1 MANDLN
7 RCEFIGRLGADPETR
22 YTANGAAVCN
32 FRIAAGW
39 KSKEKEGTEWIPIV
53 VWGKLAEACQKY
65 LIKGSRVYVS
75 GSWRTRKWQDSS
87 GQDRYT
93 TEVVLTRFRGELTL
107 LDSRGEGGGQ
117 ASDRGSDFGRSSPME
132 SGGGSRGG
140 GGNAP
145 SYAEEL
151 DDEIPF

>member
-93 TEVVLTRFRGELTL
+93 TEVVIDINGQMQM
-107 LDSRGEGGGQ
+107 LDGRSDSAPQTQQPRQQ
-117 ASDRGSDFGRSSPME
+117 ASAPAVEDDFI
-132 SGGGSRGG
+132 
-140 GGNAP
+140 
-145 SYAEEL
+145 
-151 DDEIPF
+151 DDVPF

>member
-93 TEVVLTRFRGELTL
+93 TEVVIDINGQMQM
-107 LDSRGEGGGQ
+107 LDGRSDSAPQTQQPRQQ
-117 ASDRGSDFGRSSPME
+117 ASAPAVEDFEDS
-132 SGGGSRGG
+132 
-140 GGNAP
+140 
-145 SYAEEL
+145 
-151 DDEIPF
+151 IPF